1 VPPWRNALESKQARC
16 SQIMGRL
23 LLQRENQRKSMHAPL
38 VCFTINRKMGATSM
52 SDYVEIIYPQ
62 EMKARLMCNG
72 EVVEEYKIEQCDKC
86 SQLRRLDHFGYQKG
100 YDKQDNIIWF
110 CGDCR

>member
-1 VPPWRNALESKQARC
+1 MYYAAQEHGSHKYDKKEAGQHHFGVQYRAVHLH
-16 SQIMGRL
+16 GGVL
-23 LLQRENQRKSMHAPL
+23 
-38 VCFTINRKMGATSM
+38 M
-52 SDYVEIIYPQ
+52 SDYIEIIYPQ

-72 EVVEEYKIEQCDKC
+72 EIVEEYKIEQCDKC

>member
-1 VPPWRNALESKQARC
+1 
-16 SQIMGRL
+16 M
-23 LLQRENQRKSMHAPL
+23 
-38 VCFTINRKMGATSM
+38 M
-52 SDYVEIIYPQ
+52 SDYVEIIYIQ

-72 EVVEEYKIEQCDKC
+72 EIVEEYKIEQCDKC

>member
-1 VPPWRNALESKQARC
+1 
-16 SQIMGRL
+16 MGRL
-23 LLQRENQRKSMHAPL
+23 LLQRENQREAMHASL
-38 VCFTINRKMGATSM
+38 VCLTQHRNMGATSM
-52 SDYVEIIYPQ
+52 SDFVEIIYPQ

-86 SQLRRLDHFGYQKG
+86 SQLKRLDHFGYQKG